1 MTQTENEETV
11 YSDEEDELQEDDDP
25 KVFKIRN
32 RIPGATAANL
42 TLAELLQMLHD
53 GDIDLCPPYQRDD
66 VWPKPKKM
74 ALIDSIWSGIYIPP
88 ILFFMNDEGVRV
100 CIDGKQRLTSIDR
113 FLTGQIPH
121 KDPVTKKLWWFTTS
135 EQSKT
140 TRLEIPE
147 SARKEFLQR
156 TVTCVEYRNLTPA
169 TEREIFNRVQLGSP
183 LTSAEKLQ
191 AVNSATAAWLGALE
205 QRFLLIKG
213 GLLEL
218 IDLDTGRARAY
229 QNLANLAYTCEGLPN
244 EERFATSGKISQWV
258 ATSPAPSKQL
268 KRTVEDSLQT
278 FISIAADKAHNQ
290 AFRTIDKKVA
300 PVEFIFIGVLL
311 HMLRNQTKHAKGL
324 AIHNFRIAVREQFTD
339 VRNNSR
345 TVKTL
350 WRYVEQL
357 AEDPLSPVEIEEEV
371 PLPPKPKATPKGKG
385 KGPAKKRS
393 ADEVDNSPAGPST
406 PKARRPRVS

>member
-1 MTQTENEETV
+1 MAQTENEETE
-11 YSDEEDELQEDDDP
+11 YTDEEDELQEDDDP

-32 RIPGATAANL
+32 RIPGASAQNL

-88 ILFFMNDEGVRV
+88 ILFFINDEGVRV

-156 TVTCVEYRNLTPA
+156 TITSVEYRDLTPA
-169 TEREIFNRVQLGSP
+169 IEREIFNRVQLGSP

-229 QNLANLAYTCEGLPN
+229 QNLANLAYTCE
-244 EERFATSGKISQWV
+244 

-290 AFRTIDKKVA
+290 AFRTIDKKPIA
-300 PVEFIFIGVLL
+300 QGVLL
-311 HMLRNQTKHAKGL
+311 HLLRNQTKHAKGL